1 MATGQEKY
9 PAWKKSEWATPGAVH
24 TAATNNDAAL
34 LKALAA
40 CDAVLD
46 KPNDIGWTPLMYA
59 VHNGAKEAVAVLLE
73 AGVNPDQGKY
83 GDGDDTPLML
93 AAESGRTDL
102 MEMLIAAGANPDK
115 TNSYGVTALMTAA
128 HWREAEAAR
137 LLLENGAKPN
147 IQDKEGDTALTIV
160 ADNSGDKV
168 ALVLLQKGA
177 DPSIKNKKGQT
188 AQMLAEKRSHFH
200 DGARMIL
207 KHLKG
212 SSREMKQRS
221 LRGYLRRNGPSN

>member
-9 PAWKKSEWATPGAVH
+9 PAWKKAEWATPDAAYR
-24 TAATNNDAAL
+24 AATDNNVAL
-34 LKALAA
+34 LKALAQHQ
-40 CDAVLD
+40 AVLD

-73 AGVNPDQGKY
+73 SGVNPDQGKY

-93 AAESGRTDL
+93 AVESGRTDL
-102 MEMLIAAGANPDK
+102 MEMLIEAGATVDK

-137 LLLENGAKPN
+137 LLLEKGAKPD
-147 IQDKEGDTALTIV
+147 IQDKEGDTALTV
-160 ADNSGDKV
+160 AADNYGDKV

-188 AQMLAEKRSHFH
+188 AQMLAEKRAVFH
-200 DGARMIL
+200 DGAKMIL

-212 SSREMKQRS
+212 TSREMKQRS
-221 LRGYLRRNGPSN
+221 LRGYLRNRGPSR

>member
-1 MATGQEKY
+1 MSTGQNKY
-9 PAWKKSEWATPGAVH
+9 PAWKKAEWATPDAAY
-24 TAATNNDAAL
+24 TAATENNTAL

-40 CDAVLD
+40 CDALLD

-59 VHNGAKEAVAVLLE
+59 VHNGAKESVAVLLE
-73 AGVNPDQGKY
+73 TGVHPDQGKY

-93 AAESGRTDL
+93 AAESGRVDL
-102 MEMLIAAGANPDK
+102 MEMLLTAGASPDK

-137 LLLENGAKPN
+137 LLLENGAKPD
-147 IQDKEGDTALTIV
+147 IQDKEGDTALTV
-160 ADNSGDKV
+160 AADNSGDKV

-177 DPSIKNKKGQT
+177 DPSIKNKKSQT
-188 AQMLAEKRSHFH
+188 AQMLAEKRANFH
-200 DGARMIL
+200 GGARMIL

-212 SSREMKQRS
+212 TSREMKQRG
-221 LRGYLRRNGPSN
+221 LRSYLRNRGPSK